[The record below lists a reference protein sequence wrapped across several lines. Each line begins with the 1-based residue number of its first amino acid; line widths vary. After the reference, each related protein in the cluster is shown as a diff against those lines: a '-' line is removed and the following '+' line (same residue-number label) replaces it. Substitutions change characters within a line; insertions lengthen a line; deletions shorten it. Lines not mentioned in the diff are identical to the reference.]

1 MEDIHI
7 MQTYGIKYFR
17 FSVAWTRVIPDGNGS
32 TNAAGLAFYSRLVDA
47 LRAAGIE
54 PVVTLYHWDLPQ
66 ARPCADWSTV
76 PAWLRTT

>member
-1 MEDIHI
+1 
-7 MQTYGIKYFR
+7 MQAYGIKHFR

-66 ARPCADWSTV
+66 ACACADVQTGWLSTG
-76 PAWLRTT
+76 